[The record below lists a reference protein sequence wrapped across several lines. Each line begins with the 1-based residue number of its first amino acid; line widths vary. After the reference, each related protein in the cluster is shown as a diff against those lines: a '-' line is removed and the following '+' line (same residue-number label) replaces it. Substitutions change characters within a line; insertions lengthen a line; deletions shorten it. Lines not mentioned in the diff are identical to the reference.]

1 MVFSLVVVG
10 FAPATAATVSRL
22 DSAPGQSQSDWE
34 ATDAYKAFTCPE
46 GTLRGGGVDL
56 NFTTDRSDDKYFVTC
71 DEPSPTAAD
80 DADFSKRTRE
90 ATSAAEVESIAYSAA
105 NPGKQKCVQWGPIV
119 HRNGISTSSG
129 GVCANIVG
137 VASTSE
143 TPTVTAPSVTETV
156 TAPTPTPTASSTSR
170 IPYTQP
176 CTGGTD
182 RTPGLPQCLMP
193 EGIGGSVWNLVDNN
207 SGVVLNG
214 AVCSEGVC
222 GRNGEWRQWPADRK
236 LNDRL
241 WPTGYPEEGT
251 YIQTPFDYG
260 YWGRYFTNGVYEV
273 NGGGIIQPGSR
284 TIVWPVQTPVPG
296 VDTRTVTSETSTSVV
311 TPETSTP
318 IYTPSPT
325 PTPTPT
331 PTATPAPLSEPR
343 GLGGYAVI
351 HPDGHVCGVIVGNA
365 YFGNNDRTMTSEYM
379 GCPVGSPIIF
389 QTKPSPT
396 GNVAGWHGSNVTYSS
411 GVFTITNSG
420 QVAMTISDGIATDS
434 TGRMWDTGSGATL
447 RAATVITPPTP
458 TQGESSTAT
467 SAPSSTI
474 IDTRTATTRIET
486 ATVTIPVSI
495 PAADEDLSTL
505 DEIFPEEEIIDSI
518 DAVVQSNGTTRIQV
532 STGYNLAA
540 LTVVATKKGSKK
552 KYTYKITTNTDGE
565 RKFKSGINLRG
576 YTVVLLKGSTELDRM
591 YIS

>member
-1 MVFSLVVVG
+1 MVFSLVVAG

-46 GTLRGGGVDL
+46 GTLRGAGVDL
-56 NFTTDRSDDKYFVTC
+56 AFTSDRSDDKYFVTC
-71 DEPSPTAAD
+71 DEPA
-80 DADFSKRTRE
+80 
-90 ATSAAEVESIAYSAA
+90 
-105 NPGKQKCVQWGPIV
+105 PI
-119 HRNGISTSSG
+119 T
-129 GVCANIVG
+129 
-137 VASTSE
+137 
-143 TPTVTAPSVTETV
+143 TPTSDSSTVSTPPVTETV
-156 TAPTPTPTASSTSR
+156 TAPTPTPTPTPTASTTSR

-176 CTGGTD
+176 CAGGSD

-193 EGIGGSVWNLVDNN
+193 EGMGGSAWNLVDNN

-241 WPTGYPEEGT
+241 WPTGYPEGAT
-251 YIQTPFDYG
+251 YIQTPFDYA

-273 NGGGIIQPGSR
+273 NGGGILQPGSR
-284 TIVWPVQTPVPG
+284 TIIWPVQTPAPG
-296 VDTRTVTSETSTSVV
+296 VDTRTVPSETSTSSSA
-311 TPETSTP
+311 PETSTP
-318 IYTPSPT
+318 ISTPSPT

-331 PTATPAPLSEPR
+331 PTASATPTPVASSEPR

-351 HPDGHVCGVIVGNA
+351 HPDGRVCGVIVGNA

-396 GNVAGWHGSNVTYSS
+396 GNVAGWHGSNVTYS
-411 GVFTITNSG
+411 GGIFTIKSNG
-420 QVAMTISDGIATDS
+420 VVAMTISDGIATDS

-447 RAATVITPPTP
+447 RAATVVTPSLPIS
-458 TQGESSTAT
+458 GDTAT
-467 SAPSSTI
+467 VTSTPSSGSSNTGMTT
-474 IDTRTATTRIET
+474 DTRTATTPLET
-486 ATVTIPVSI
+486 TTAIVAVVI

-532 STGYNLAA
+532 STGYNLTAM
-540 LTVVATKKGSKK
+540 TVVATKKGSKK
-552 KYTYKITTNTDGE
+552 KYTYKITTNADGE
-565 RKFKSGINLRG
+565 RKFKSGLNLRG
-576 YTVVLLKGSTELDRM
+576 YTVVLLKGSIELDRM